1 MPDSAQPDPAT
12 VAAAGKVSEALETV
26 ERARGHLYAFHQ
38 LTGSADLALDDA
50 VRLLREAG
58 HPAWADRISTE
69 LIGLNVLPD
78 RWTFQVLEEY
88 DDGYYRVFT
97 TLERDMR
104 AALTHG
110 RRHLA
115 EESMKRRRRT
125 AGRAGHEQG
134 APTTAPV
141 EEAS

>member
-1 MPDSAQPDPAT
+1 MPESSQPAPAT
-12 VAAAGKVSEALETV
+12 VAAVGKVSEALETV

-58 HPAWADRISTE
+58 HPALADRISTE

-78 RWTFQVLEEY
+78 RWTFQIVEEY
-88 DDGYYRVFT
+88 DDGYYRTFT
-97 TLERDMR
+97 TLERDVR
-104 AALTHG
+104 AALTDG
-110 RRHLA
+110 RRHL
-115 EESMKRRRRT
+115 EEEAMKRRRRT
-125 AGRAGHEQG
+125 AGRPGHEQG
-134 APTTAPV
+134 APATAPA